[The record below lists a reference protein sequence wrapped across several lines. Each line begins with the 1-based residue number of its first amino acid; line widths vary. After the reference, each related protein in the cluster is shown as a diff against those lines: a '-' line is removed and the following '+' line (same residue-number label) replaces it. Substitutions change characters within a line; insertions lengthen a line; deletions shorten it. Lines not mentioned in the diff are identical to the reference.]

1 MRMSGLLRRLTRRPA
16 TADENRSPT
25 ESSDPAATPAT
36 AGGEPPLPGGDEQ
49 ATQVLGETSD
59 PATREWAIG
68 PTGWSGPKTPET
80 TAAAAPGATV
90 PIAGQFPERR
100 PDQTQPE
107 RPHASDLPAGVDPA
121 ELEHAPA
128 SARRGRLRR
137 RLRYLRSVRELLL
150 RDLGGLT
157 YEIHRTASGA
167 SESHARLQQGKAD
180 RIAALDAEVRALEAR
195 LGEPHPATTLREA
208 GIGGTC
214 PECGE
219 LHASDAHFCSRCGA
233 PLDAKARAKREAA
246 AAPEESRPASTLW
259 AGLRGRK
266 PAEPESSPPDKP
278 AAVTGEWLGTGD
290 QPTTFDRAVQP
301 DTGDRND
308 KPAVA
313 AATNEPGASPRH
325 GEPVVADDGT
335 AARDESTPGEP
346 VVVDDGT
353 AARDESPAD
362 DPVGGAAAP
371 GDERAEDGEAVTFV
385 EGRREQP

>member
-68 PTGWSGPKTPET
+68 PTGWSGPKIPET
-80 TAAAAPGATV
+80 TAAAPGATV
-90 PIAGQFPERR
+90 PIAGQFPERA
-100 PDQTQPE
+100 PDQTRPE
-107 RPHASDLPAGVDPA
+107 RSSARDLPAGVDA
-121 ELEHAPA
+121 TELERAPA

-167 SESHARLQQGKAD
+167 RGESHARLQRGKAD
-180 RIAALDAEVRALEAR
+180 RIAALDAEVRALETR
-195 LGEPHPATTLREA
+195 LGEPHPATTLRVA
-208 GIGGTC
+208 GIGGIC

-233 PLDAKARAKREAA
+233 PLDDKARAKREAA
-246 AAPEESRPASTLW
+246 AAPEESRPASALW

-266 PAEPESSPPDKP
+266 AAEPESAPDKP
-278 AAVTGEWLGTGD
+278 ATVTGEWLGTVD

-301 DTGDRND
+301 DTGNRND
-308 KPAVA
+308 KPADETATANDPAVA
-313 AATNEPGASPRH
+313 S
-325 GEPVVADDGT
+325 GEPAV
-335 AARDESTPGEP
+335 RDESS
-346 VVVDDGT
+346 
-353 AARDESPAD
+353 AAAD
-362 DPVGGAAAP
+362 DPVPP
-371 GDERAEDGEAVTFV
+371 GDEGTAAEQPQDGEAVTFV